1 MTRVVEDIGNAVE
14 RTKKAVAEVKEL
26 RGPSTSPSP
35 SPNPRSGE
43 LSINTNEMK
52 KRRHKILY
60 FTSSQLFDV
69 PWDEAKYDRA
79 SGMRI
84 RRQDLR
90 R

>member
-1 MTRVVEDIGNAVE
+1 MTRVIDDISNAVE
-14 RTKKAVAEVKEL
+14 GTKKAVAEVKEL
-26 RGPSTSPSP
+26 RGPSPSP
-35 SPNPRSGE
+35 SPRSGE
-43 LSINTNEMK
+43 LGIYTNEMK
-52 KRRHKILY
+52 RRRHKILY
-60 FTSSQLFDV
+60 FTSSQLFHV